1 MATMLE
7 TTAAL
12 RVERD
17 FDASRE
23 RVFRAWIDPAA
34 ARVWFAPPGA
44 VWTEPLVLQARPGGR
59 FRFRVSVVGK
69 VYTIHGT
76 YREIRLPDRIAFTWE
91 WEDDPDRGD
100 SGKSLVT
107 VQLRDQGRKTE
118 LSLTQTG
125 FPSESSRQAHRA
137 RWEDCL
143 ATVARLVE

>member
-1 MATMLE
+1 MATAFE
-7 TTAAL
+7 TTTAL

-17 FDASRE
+17 FDAPRE
-23 RVFRAWIDPAA
+23 RVFRAWIDPSA

-44 VWTEPLVLQARPGGR
+44 VWTEPLLLEARPGGR
-59 FRFRVSVVGK
+59 FRFCVRVAGK

-76 YREIRLPDRIAFTWE
+76 YRELRRPDRLVLTWE

-100 SGKSLVT
+100 SGSSLVT
-107 VQLRDQGRKTE
+107 LQLHERGRKTE
-118 LSLTQTG
+118 LALTQAG

-143 ATVARLVE
+143 STIARLVE

>member
-1 MATMLE
+1 
-7 TTAAL
+7 
-12 RVERD
+12 
-17 FDASRE
+17 
-23 RVFRAWIDPAA
+23 
-34 ARVWFAPPGA
+34 
-44 VWTEPLVLQARPGGR
+44 VLQARPGGR

-76 YREIRLPDRIAFTWE
+76 YREIRLPDRIVFTWE

-107 VQLRDQGRKTE
+107 LQLREQGRKTE

>member
-17 FDASRE
+17 FEASRE

-76 YREIRLPDRIAFTWE
+76 YREIRLPDRIVY
-91 WEDDPDRGD
+91 P
-100 SGKSLVT
+100 
-107 VQLRDQGRKTE
+107 
-118 LSLTQTG
+118 
-125 FPSESSRQAHRA
+125 
-137 RWEDCL
+137 
-143 ATVARLVE
+143 

>member
-7 TTAAL
+7 TAAAL

-17 FDASRE
+17 FAASRE
-23 RVFRAWIDPAA
+23 RVFRTWIDPSAA
-34 ARVWFAPPGA
+34 KVWFAPPGA
-44 VWTEPLVLQARPGGR
+44 VWTEPLVLEPRPGGR
-59 FRFRVSVVGK
+59 FRFRVNVVGK
-69 VYTIHGT
+69 VYTVHGSFHHIV
-76 YREIRLPDRIAFTWE
+76 RPERLLFTWE

-107 VQLRDQGRKTE
+107 VELHDQGRKTE
-118 LSLTQTG
+118 LVLTQSG

-143 ATVARLVE
+143 GTIARLVE

>member
-1 MATMLE
+1 MATMVE

-23 RVFRAWIDPAA
+23 RVFRAWIDASA

-44 VWTEPLVLQARPGGR
+44 VWTEPLVLEARPGGR

-76 YREIRLPDRIAFTWE
+76 YREIRQPDRLVFSWE
-91 WEDDPDRGD
+91 WQDDPDRGD

-107 VQLRDQGRKTE
+107 LQLREQGRKTE
-118 LSLTQTG
+118 LSLTQAG

-143 ATVARLVE
+143 ATIARLVE

>member
-1 MATMLE
+1 MATTLE

-76 YREIRLPDRIAFTWE
+76 YREIRLSDRLVFTWE

-107 VQLRDQGRKTE
+107 VQLREQGRKTE
-118 LSLTQTG
+118 LALTQTG